1 MLDINVEDSGVGI
14 PKDCLH
20 QLFTPFT
27 KIRQNRNFNKDGVG
41 LGLAV
46 SKNIAVALG
55 GDLKVQSEEGQ
66 GSCFTLSLP
75 LLQMERFSHER
86 VSSEIRSNLL

>member
-1 MLDINVEDSGVGI
+1 VKVSGEIDNFTNMLNITVEDSGVGI
-14 PKDCLH
+14 PKENVN

-27 KIRQNRNFNKDGVG
+27 KIRQNRSFNRDGVG

-55 GDLKVQSEEGQ
+55 GDLTVESEEGY
-66 GSCFTLSLP
+66 GSRFTLRIP
-75 LLQMERFSHER
+75 L
-86 VSSEIRSNLL
+86 I